1 MKFSLPIAKFHED
14 VCEKGKCSATINEHS
29 EYLVNDVFPKII
41 SDLDEKL
48 EISAGKKQL
57 FSQIH
62 TQAAAAVKKS
72 CNSQGEK
79 PLCNSQGEKPL
90 CDDPQGLFEWGSCA
104 LKASTPI
111 YQKHMKEL
119 ASASQLSEAQCQKLK
134 ALENY
139 DSVWNKT
146 IPGYI
151 ETLPRNA
158 RARTRFDINLDARS
172 AILDNA
178 TIGPASS
185 SKTPAQSKSTAK
197 RQRAQSRPESVA
209 SDSDSGS
216 ESSVHS
222 RERSVSQ
229 EPDFI
234 LAEIIE
240 NNPTEDVAS
249 SDPTIPP
256 KLLTRLLHQHFSNEK
271 TKVAKDAN
279 SIVAKYVDVFVREAI
294 ARAAYERAETNNG
307 GRGAGDGFLEVEDL
321 EKMAPQ
327 LTMDF

>member
-1 MKFSLPIAKFHED
+1 MAGEPPAQKKRRLPFKPPSRA
-14 VCEKGKCSATINEHS
+14 
-29 EYLVNDVFPKII
+29 P
-41 SDLDEKL
+41 
-48 EISAGKKQL
+48 SAGPSTTASKPKPKTKTTKVTKP
-57 FSQIH
+57 S
-62 TQAAAAVKKS
+62 AKS
-72 CNSQGEK
+72 S
-79 PLCNSQGEKPL
+79 
-90 CDDPQGLFEWGSCA
+90 
-104 LKASTPI
+104 ST
-111 YQKHMKEL
+111 
-119 ASASQLSEAQCQKLK
+119 
-134 ALENY
+134 
-139 DSVWNKT
+139 
-146 IPGYI
+146 
-151 ETLPRNA
+151 
-158 RARTRFDINLDARS
+158 
-172 AILDNA
+172 
-178 TIGPASS
+178 ASS
-185 SKTPAQSKSTAK
+185 SKTPTHSKSTSK
-197 RQRAQSRPESVA
+197 RQRAQSPPESVA
-209 SDSDSGS
+209 SDSGSGS

-307 GRGAGDGFLEVEDL
+307 GKGASDGFLEVEDL